1 MVVHAHTQVD
11 GSLWWREGDRMTYCI
26 SLPGAGFIVF
36 PQGLDTRA
44 GVPRAPRLVPR
55 RLHKRCRRL
64 HEDGTDVMAPI
75 KLLFAVVQI
84 VSKAVLL
91 SSLYRH
97 RWVRSCWHAFQ
108 STNQCLSNT
117 RTFSCS
123 VCVECLGAY
132 GELSTVAVGG
142 VAPNQRCMQHSI
154 GAWITS
160 FVWP

>member
-1 MVVHAHTQVD
+1 MTFCVFSTLSPVHIPTAVGPDCCVARTDLRDVLLLCK
-11 GSLWWREGDRMTYCI
+11 GS
-26 SLPGAGFIVF
+26 
-36 PQGLDTRA
+36 QQ
-44 GVPRAPRLVPR
+44 R
-55 RLHKRCRRL
+55 RQRRRL
-64 HEDGTDVMAPI
+64 HEDGTDIMAPI
-75 KLLFAVVQI
+75 KLLFALVQI

-97 RWVRSCWHAFQ
+97 RWVQSCWHALQ
-108 STNQCLSNT
+108 STALFLSNT
-117 RTFSCS
+117 RTSSCN

-132 GELSTVAVGG
+132 CKLNLASVCG